1 MDFPF
6 YIHLLTNDTAIFY
19 LLLFKGYCTFEQGSK
34 IEITKSIPDSSL
46 DSSLIKIKSLGSVS
60 LPSYLCEIALV
71 KRTYNQYVE
80 FTKVTSQR

>member
-19 LLLFKGYCTFEQGSK
+19 LLFKGYCTFEQGSK
-34 IEITKSIPDSSL
+34 IEITKNSPNSSL
-46 DSSLIKIKSLGSVS
+46 DSSLTKIKSLGSAS
-60 LPSYLCEIALV
+60 LPSYLSEIALV

>member
-19 LLLFKGYCTFEQGSK
+19 LLLFKGYCN
-34 IEITKSIPDSSL
+34 IEITKSSPNSSL
-46 DSSLIKIKSLGSVS
+46 DSFLTKIKSLGSAS